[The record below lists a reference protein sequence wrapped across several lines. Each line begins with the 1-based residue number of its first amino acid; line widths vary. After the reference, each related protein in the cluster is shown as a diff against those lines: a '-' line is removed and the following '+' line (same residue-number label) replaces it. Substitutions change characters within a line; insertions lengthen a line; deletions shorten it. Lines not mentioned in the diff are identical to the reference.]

1 MVNGLE
7 GSNPSLSAN
16 VEFLYFRLNLER
28 SFVPRKSRF
37 AQKGLNLQV
46 FAHVER
52 SASYSGF
59 SSKKVQILSKSAAS

>member
-1 MVNGLE
+1 
-7 GSNPSLSAN
+7 
-16 VEFLYFRLNLER
+16 LYFRLNLER